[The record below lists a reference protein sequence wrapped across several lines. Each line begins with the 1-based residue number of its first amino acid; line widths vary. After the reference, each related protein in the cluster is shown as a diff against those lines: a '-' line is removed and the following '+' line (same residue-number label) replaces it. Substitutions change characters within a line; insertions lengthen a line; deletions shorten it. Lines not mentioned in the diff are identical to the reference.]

1 MTTRPLRALGPDRA
15 LRAGF
20 ALRAGRSPC
29 TRGTLGACVPLG
41 PGAPVSPFGPWSA
54 GAMSS
59 RATWPVAV
67 SSLLLKKATVAGA
80 LKAGASAQPKLEPGL
95 VTQFLT
101 CAVTSTAR

>member
-1 MTTRPLRALGPDRA
+1 
-15 LRAGF
+15 
-20 ALRAGRSPC
+20 
-29 TRGTLGACVPLG
+29 
-41 PGAPVSPFGPWSA
+41 
-54 GAMSS
+54 MSS

-101 CAVTSTAR
+101 CAVKSTAR